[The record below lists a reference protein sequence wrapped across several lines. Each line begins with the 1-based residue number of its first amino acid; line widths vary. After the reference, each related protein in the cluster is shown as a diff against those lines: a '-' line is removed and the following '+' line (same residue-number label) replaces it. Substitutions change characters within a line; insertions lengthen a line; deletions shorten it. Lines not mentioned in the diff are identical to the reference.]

1 LNDAFRA
8 VTGALER
15 ALPIL
20 FTARVIGLAT
30 LPLLAVAIV
39 WIAIAVVAWNPLTD
53 ALAGLIGAPSD
64 CAALWQR
71 IAADAVAL
79 LMFAALA
86 IATAL
91 AAIAVLTMPVIV
103 KTVAARHFPGLAAHR
118 GGTLAGSTRNALFAL
133 LAFVPLWLL
142 TLPLLVL
149 PPLYVAASLA
159 LNAWLS
165 QRVFRYDALAE
176 HASGDELAT
185 IVRERKTRLL
195 LLGLVLSP
203 LSLVPIVNVLVLPIY
218 AGIAFTELC
227 LSELAHRRAR
237 AGLARA

>member
-1 LNDAFRA
+1 LNGALRA
-8 VTGALER
+8 ITGALSR

-20 FTARVIGLAT
+20 FTARIIGLAT
-30 LPLLAVAIV
+30 LPLLGAALV
-39 WIAIAVVAWNPLTD
+39 WTAIAVVAWTPLTA
-53 ALAGLIGAPSD
+53 ALARLIGAPAEG
-64 CAALWQR
+64 AALWQR
-71 IAADAVAL
+71 IAADAAAL

-103 KTVAARHFPGLAAHR
+103 KTVAARHFPGLAAQR
-118 GGTLAGSTRNALFAL
+118 GGTVTGSTRNALGAL
-133 LAFVPLWLL
+133 VAFVPMWLL

-159 LNAWLS
+159 LNGWLS
-165 QRVFRYDALAE
+165 QRMFRYDALAE
-176 HASGDELAT
+176 HASNDELAT
-185 IVRERKTRLL
+185 IIRERKTRLL
-195 LLGLVLSP
+195 LLGLALSP

-237 AGLARA
+237 AGPVRG

>member
-1 LNDAFRA
+1 LNDASRA
-8 VTGALER
+8 IAGALRR

-30 LPLLAVAIV
+30 LPLLVAAVV
-39 WIAIAVVAWNPLTD
+39 WTAIAVFAWHPLTD
-53 ALAGLIGAPSD
+53 AIARSMGAPAD
-64 CAALWQR
+64 GAALWQR
-71 IAADAVAL
+71 LAADAVAL

-118 GGTLAGSTRNALFAL
+118 GGTLAGSTRNALVAL
-133 LAFVPLWLL
+133 LVFLPLWLL

-165 QRVFRYDALAE
+165 QRMFCYDALAE
-176 HASGDELAT
+176 HATGDELAS
-185 IVRERKTRLL
+185 IIRERKARLL

-203 LSLVPIVNVLVLPIY
+203 LSLVPVVNVLVLPVY

-237 AGLARA
+237 AEPVRG

>member
-1 LNDAFRA
+1 LSEASRA
-8 VTGALER
+8 IAGAVRR

-20 FTARVIGLAT
+20 FTARVIALST
-30 LPLLAVAIV
+30 LPVLGAAVVWTVVAVA
-39 WIAIAVVAWNPLTD
+39 AWTPLTD
-53 ALAGLIGAPSD
+53 ALARFIGAPPD
-64 CAALWQR
+64 GAALWQR
-71 IAADAVAL
+71 IAADTVAV

-118 GGTLAGSTRNALFAL
+118 GGTLAGSTRNAVLAL
-133 LAFVPLWLL
+133 VAFVPLWLL
-142 TLPLLVL
+142 TLPLLAV
-149 PPLYVAASLA
+149 PPLYVGASLL

-165 QRVFRYDALAE
+165 QRMFRYDALAE
-176 HASGDELAT
+176 HASAGELAA
-185 IVRERKTRLL
+185 IVRERRNRLM

-227 LSELAHRRAR
+227 LADLAQRRAGAVPS
-237 AGLARA
+237 AG